1 MRQSIFSFPLE
12 PLRSLREYDRRAR
25 EDRARVPAF
34 AVRCLMGEM
43 GEELLLSSTRVVP
56 AALERR
62 GFSFRFSDLTSA
74 IASILDRP

>member
-1 MRQSIFSFPLE
+1 LPL
-12 PLRSLREYDRRAR
+12 
-25 EDRARVPAF
+25 PAF

-56 AALERR
+56 AALERH

-74 IASILDRP
+74 LASILDRR